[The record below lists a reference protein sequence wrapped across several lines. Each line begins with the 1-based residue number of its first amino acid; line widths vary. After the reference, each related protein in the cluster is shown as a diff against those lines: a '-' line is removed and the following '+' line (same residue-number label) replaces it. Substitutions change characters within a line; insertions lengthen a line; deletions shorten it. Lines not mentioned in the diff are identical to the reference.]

1 MTPTFKLWVAPMK
14 ADANRDIDRVVEI
27 ERLAELDLIDYD
39 VARVEAAKRLG
50 IRASVLDRIVA
61 AKRRELGLDGGN
73 DNDEKGQGHAVKI
86 NDVLP
91 WHEPVDGD
99 RIATTLAAI
108 INTHTVLSDV
118 AADVV
123 ALWALYTWVVDSFTI
138 SPRLAITS
146 PTKGC
151 GKTTLL
157 RVLYRITRR
166 PQRVGSIT
174 PAALF
179 RLIELARPTVLLDET
194 EKYLEDN
201 SDTHAL
207 LNEGHAKGSEALRVL
222 GESNELRAFYV
233 FCAVAFCR
241 NGRLP
246 DDLEQ
251 RSVVIEMKRRR
262 AEEPL
267 SELREDRP
275 DQFLDVAKMC
285 ARWAEDNAALLVGA
299 DPDMGTI
306 NRNADNWRPLFAIAD
321 LIGADWP
328 QRIREAAAL
337 LMSRESESVGP
348 MLLADI
354 RDIFDQRGTDRLASA
369 EICEALASIEGRP
382 WAEWKASKG
391 STARPL
397 SPNQL
402 ARLLRPFGIVTN
414 LTIRIGQKT
423 AKGYQHSQF
432 EEVWARYIADH
443 PPDDRSQGNN
453 ACAAGISATFRKVT
467 PDDDVTDRKCEKPPS
482 DGACY
487 RVTDQKGDNGPAQ
500 ANAEPNGPAEPPPT
514 REPDLSIPD
523 FLRRPPGLSWREIDR
538 LATEVGDWVH
548 ARRDQG
554 DISQSALEDEIR
566 RRLAG
571 TVLPEAVEI
580 ELERVTRSLFDTE
593 EARRAHP
600 A

>member
-1 MTPTFKLWVAPMK
+1 MK
-14 ADANRDIDRVVEI
+14 ADVDHDVDRPVEI
-27 ERLAELDLIDYD
+27 ERLASLDPIDYE

-50 IRASVLDRIVA
+50 MRASMLDRIVA
-61 AKRRELGLDGGN
+61 AKRRELGLDGDN
-73 DNDEKGQGHAVKI
+73 DSDEKGQGHAVKI
-86 NDVLP
+86 NDVLSWP
-91 WHEPVDGD
+91 EPVDGD

-108 INTHTVLSDV
+108 INTYTVLSEV

-174 PAALF
+174 TAALF
-179 RLIELARPTVLLDET
+179 RLIELAKPTVLLDET

-201 SDTHAL
+201 SDTHAV

-222 GESNELRAFYV
+222 GENNELRAFYV
-233 FCAVAFCR
+233 FCAAAFCR

-251 RSVVIEMKRRR
+251 RSIVIEMKRRR

-299 DPDMGTI
+299 DPDMGAI
-306 NRNADNWRPLFAIAD
+306 NRNADNWRPLFALAD
-321 LIGADWP
+321 LIGTDWP

-337 LMSRESESVGP
+337 LMPRESESVGP

-354 RDIFDQRGTDRLASA
+354 RDVFDLRATDRLASA
-369 EICEALASIEGRP
+369 EICEFLASIEGRP

-391 STARPL
+391 SSARPL
-397 SPNQL
+397 TPNQL
-402 ARLLRPFGIVTN
+402 ARLLKAFGIAPETVRVGGRTP
-414 LTIRIGQKT
+414 
-423 AKGYQHSQF
+423 KGYLRHQF
-432 EEVWARYIADH
+432 EEAWERYAVATGVNE
-443 PPDDRSQGNN
+443 PPQRNKCDEIRTSDAFQ
-453 ACAAGISATFRKVT
+453 SATAES
-467 PDDDVTDRKCEKPPS
+467 DVAVQKCEKS
-482 DGACY
+482 NNDGLCCGVA
-487 RVTDQKGDNGPAQ
+487 VQKGGNGHDTHDEASYPPVCEHCGGPNRPDEPVLNCG
-500 ANAEPNGPAEPPPT
+500 ANGRRYLLHAHCQKEWLGDGLDIPT
-514 REPDLSIPD
+514 
-523 FLRRPPGLSWREIDR
+523 FLRRN
-538 LATEVGDWVH
+538 
-548 ARRDQG
+548 Q
-554 DISQSALEDEIR
+554 
-566 RRLAG
+566 
-571 TVLPEAVEI
+571 
-580 ELERVTRSLFDTE
+580 
-593 EARRAHP
+593 
-600 A
+600 